1 MNINRKGETIVKNV
15 LLIHGFNGIPK
26 IFEYFKEELEK
37 EAYNV
42 IIPEFPVR
50 ENITIEGYF
59 KVFEKFKEYFNEDL
73 IVIAHSI
80 GNPMFIKYISKY
92 GLKVGKYISLAGF
105 SKDFFNEGKDVLN
118 EKVKLTILTENELN
132 DAKILINKKY
142 SIYSDSDHLVP
153 FELLEQYCKDI
164 DSISIPMKDI
174 GHMGKKSGLEKL
186 PIVVNII
193 TDKNLKF

>member
-1 MNINRKGETIVKNV
+1 MNINKEGETILKNV

-42 IIPEFPVR
+42 IMPDFPVR

-132 DAKILINKKY
+132 DAKILINKRY

-193 TDKNLKF
+193 TDKNLRF